1 MQFEGHGKTSSVPN
15 LTPLIDIVFLLLI
28 FFMLTSQ
35 FVRHEVMNVA
45 LPESDTSV
53 SSDLKNDLEVVISSE
68 GQFFWHKEVISPQQL
83 EVVLKTEISKSDKR
97 LLNIRGD
104 QAAQLEQI
112 VKLMDIARRSGIEG
126 VNIITL
132 KK

>member
-1 MQFEGHGKTSSVPN
+1 MQFEGHGKTNSVPN

-45 LPESDTSV
+45 LPEADTSAK
-53 SSDLKNDLEVVISSE
+53 SDLKKDLEVVINSE
-68 GQFFWHKEVISPQQL
+68 GQFFWNKAVISPQQL

-112 VKLMDIARRSGIEG
+112 VKLMDIARRSGVEG

-132 KK
+132 RK